1 MTELTCT
8 SAAAA
13 LRQSEL
19 TPLDLVERC
28 LERIERFEPT
38 IQAWVMIDADGARRQ
53 AALLGEEL
61 RRGFDRGPL
70 HGIPIGIKDVID
82 VEGWPTLAGSPLRA
96 GHVAPRDAD
105 VVARLRR
112 AGAIILGKTVT
123 CEYACFDPAPTRNPW
138 NLDRTPGG
146 SSAGSAAAVAM
157 GMCLAAVGTQTGG
170 SITRPAS
177 YCGVAGCKPAYG
189 VVPTDGVV
197 PVSHTL
203 DHVGA
208 IARSVDDLQAMTA
221 VMCGESCK
229 SNNLDPTI
237 PQLTFSG
244 PMLTQLSA
252 AIFTA
257 STVEAYNAMA
267 RDVFQPAYDILQPA
281 MGDDAGWLVTLSMQ
295 NDIWVNVLLR
305 HRRIM
310 AYEALE
316 YHRERYV
323 TLRDRLGPKLV
334 ALLVEG
340 ENIDRNDYL
349 EALAHR
355 EQFRRLLLEQIET
368 LDLLTMA
375 TVTAAPGRETT
386 GDGSFNAAWSYLGL
400 PTVSV
405 PCGLTR
411 DGLPAAVQLVGHPDH
426 MPRLFDAARWV
437 EQRVNFTALPTML
450 TA

>member
-8 SAAAA
+8 TAAAA
-13 LRQSEL
+13 LRNGKL

-28 LERIERFEPT
+28 LDRIERFDPT
-38 IQAWVMIDADGARRQ
+38 IQAWVMVDAEGARRQ
-53 AALLGEEL
+53 AILLGEEL
-61 RRGFDRGPL
+61 GRGFDRGPL

-96 GHVAPRDAD
+96 GHVAARDAD

-189 VVPTDGVV
+189 AVPTDGVV

-208 IARSVDDLQAMTA
+208 IARSVDDLQAMTE
-221 VMCGESCK
+221 VMAGGTAIIADRQSAAPQLVTSGPTLTDILDAIPTSDPRLADFASMFEVASPVIEQLNSLGESK
-229 SNNLDPTI
+229 STSI
-237 PQLTFSG
+237 
-244 PMLTQLSA
+244 
-252 AIFTA
+252 
-257 STVEAYNAMA
+257 
-267 RDVFQPAYDILQPA
+267 
-281 MGDDAGWLVTLSMQ
+281 VTLSRDNM
-295 NDIWVNVLLR
+295 IWDTALR
-305 HRRIM
+305 NHRRIM
-310 AYEALE
+310 AYEALQSHCQRLE
-316 YHRERYV
+316 
-323 TLRDRLGPKLV
+323 TWRDRLGPKLV
-334 ALLVEG
+334 ELLVEG
-340 ENIDRNDYL
+340 ESVSRSDYL
-349 EALAHR
+349 KALDDRARFHR
-355 EQFRRLLLEQIET
+355 YWLKT
-368 LDLLTMA
+368 LTMVDLVTLA
-375 TVTAAPGRETT
+375 TITPPLGRETT
-386 GDGSFNAAWSYLGL
+386 GDGSFNAIWSYAGL

-405 PCGLTR
+405 PIGLTA
-411 DGLPAAVQLVGHPDH
+411 DGLPVALQLVGHPDH

-437 EQRVNFTALPTML
+437 EQRLNFTELPGIL